1 MPRNGQADKQTT
13 GRTARDHQREGQREA
28 PHQGQ
33 GGLAQ
38 SPYPPIDRVSGDLTK
53 GCNGG
58 TRGFQRGRNEAI
70 PRKRGYSVAG
80 HRQPE
85 KASSKKHGERKIP
98 ATRTPWGKRARSRN
112 RGEEERQAAETP
124 RARKK
129 ELPATK
135 TPQSKG
141 ERNRDHREKEDQ
153 RTETPGSFPLQ
164 RTQGERAHSNRGG
177 PELQGEWRKK
187 LTAAGRPQGKEERDR
202 GQQEKEKYTSESHEI
217 VQKKSLSRVRGDSS
231 RSSQD

>member
-1 MPRNGQADKQTT
+1 MKPSLEK
-13 GRTARDHQREGQREA
+13 
-28 PHQGQ
+28 
-33 GGLAQ
+33 
-38 SPYPPIDRVSGDLTK
+38 
-53 GCNGG
+53 GG
-58 TRGFQRGRNEAI
+58 TVWRDTDNRRKPVVKNTGKERFQQQGPLGAREQGAETEGRN
-70 PRKRGYSVAG
+70 KGK
-80 HRQPE
+80 QQ
-85 KASSKKHGERKIP
+85 KH
-98 ATRTPWGKRARSRN
+98 
-112 RGEEERQAAETP
+112 Q

-153 RTETPGSFPLQ
+153 RTETPGSFPMQ
-164 RTQGERAHSNRGG
+164 RVQGERAHSNRGG

-217 VQKKSLSRVRGDSS
+217 VQKQSLSRVRGDSS